1 MNRIHLMVLSGV
13 LSVGGLGLLAPP
25 ARAQASAGAIAA
37 PAQVT
42 APRYFYGFG
51 PSGYGYYSYPAAPT
65 TPAYRGGFYST
76 PATTV
81 VPATPPVVPRT
92 TRLSSASRTVADPTG
107 RDVSLYK
114 PWLQPLR

>member
-25 ARAQASAGAIAA
+25 ARAQVPAGPIAA

-51 PSGYGYYSYPAAPT
+51 PSGYGYYYYPAAPT
-65 TPAYRGGFYST
+65 TPAYRGGF
-76 PATTV
+76 
-81 VPATPPVVPRT
+81 
-92 TRLSSASRTVADPTG
+92 
-107 RDVSLYK
+107 
-114 PWLQPLR
+114 